1 MFDRQGQ
8 MIVNFH
14 PTAYNTQESLGI
26 PVIDKDG
33 VYVIVAEIYGDN
45 GNIFVKFHSQGIIYG
60 WVHTKYSQYFNI
72 VIKT

>member
-33 VYVIVAEIYGDN
+33 VCVIVAEIYGDN
-45 GNIFVKFHSQGIIYG
+45 GNIFVKFHS
-60 WVHTKYSQYFNI
+60 
-72 VIKT
+72 